1 MKQTDKEDGLVE
13 LTADAGHYLHQ
24 IGSDSNLPIGQTT
37 VPAANVG
44 RWEELPLTQRPAYTR
59 AQYAAEVERLIA
71 ERYSHGKEIEVNRE
85 AATKPE
91 QFAEYLSYIEECKVR
106 AKEILSNQ
114 STQDNE

>member
-44 RWEELPLTQRPAYTR
+44 QWEERPLTERPAHTR
-59 AQYAAEVERLIA
+59 AQYTAEVERLIA

-91 QFAEYLSYIEECKVR
+91 QFAEYLAYIDECK
-106 AKEILSNQ
+106 AKAKAALLGQND
-114 STQDNE
+114 STN

>member
-1 MKQTDKEDGLVE
+1 MKQTDKEDGFVE

-44 RWEELPLTQRPAYTR
+44 QWEELPLSERPAYTR

-85 AATKPE
+85 AVAKPE
-91 QFAEYLSYIEECKVR
+91 QFAEYLDYVAECKER
-106 AKEILSNQ
+106 AKAALQGQND
-114 STQDNE
+114 STN